1 MFFIEYILPILSLLI
16 SIISTILAFKANIK
30 SKEANEISK
39 ESNSISKEAKNI
51 SQKAN
56 EIAEKSLNVQ
66 IVPEIELTKLELD
79 PQNVKIYGGNN
90 ISWTGKK
97 DLPDEL
103 YEIIL
108 KLARTNSIMIFDNK
122 EYLLI
127 NLCYENTAKDDVGI
141 IFDALCYE
149 GKCTKNS
156 ITELSILKAYSL
168 LNPTIPFEPD
178 MGLNIHIDINT
189 STITIPIA
197 YACPSNLYSSL
208 NLGSIA
214 QIAGQT
220 TEKINLISN
229 PNMAGKIISFVE
241 TAYLIKCLTPNND
254 KFLYT
259 LYVKRD
265 ETGRLKIPHIY
276 KGEQQYN
283 NHYNEAKKRIGREIQ
298 IIDNNQ

>member
-1 MFFIEYILPILSLLI
+1 MFFIDYILPILSFFI
-16 SIISTILAFKANIK
+16 AIISVILAFKANIK
-30 SKEANEISK
+30 SNEANEISR
-39 ESNSISKEAKNI
+39 ESNLISKEAKNI

-66 IVPEIELTKLELD
+66 IAPEIELTKLELN

-90 ISWTGKK
+90 ISWIGKK
-97 DLPDEL
+97 DLPDKL
-103 YEIIL
+103 YKIIS
-108 KLARTNSIMIFDNK
+108 KTARTDSIMVLENK

-141 IFDALCYE
+141 ILDAFCFE
-149 GKCTKNS
+149 GKCVKNS
-156 ITELSILKAYSL
+156 IAELSILKAYSL

-178 MGLNIHIDINT
+178 IRLNIHIDINT

-214 QIAGQT
+214 QMASQT
-220 TEKINLISN
+220 TEKINLIDN
-229 PNMAGKIISFVE
+229 PDMAGKIIGFVE

-254 KFLYT
+254 EFLYT
-259 LYVKRD
+259 LYIKRD
-265 ETGRLKIPHIY
+265 ENGRLKVPHIY

-283 NHYNEAKKRIGREIQ
+283 DHYIEAKNRIGKEIQ
-298 IIDNNQ
+298 VIAAQ